1 MPHQGK
7 KFNFTDSKALKA
19 SWWLYTVIY
28 NYFATVTLKFLMLCV
43 THSQFNSKQ
52 ARYMSIFKN
61 TSVLLI
67 WEKIIAMTT
76 NCTQLNVTILNT
88 LKMVRWSHKTYVT
101 NKLTTVYLKQL
112 ESHYVTL
119 NLHGTK
125 ALKANLL
132 QLLSQGHMLH
142 TQSVLKAP
150 LQWAEYLNSYNRK

>member
-1 MPHQGK
+1 
-7 KFNFTDSKALKA
+7 
-19 SWWLYTVIY
+19 
-28 NYFATVTLKFLMLCV
+28 
-43 THSQFNSKQ
+43 
-52 ARYMSIFKN
+52 
-61 TSVLLI
+61 
-67 WEKIIAMTT
+67 
-76 NCTQLNVTILNT
+76 
-88 LKMVRWSHKTYVT
+88 MVRWSHKTYVT